1 MSESSSSYS
10 ELEKKRLA
18 DIEERLFHIECA
30 LERLIEEYSKESGEV
45 EEDWDELYGEKKEG
59 MDSTEG
65 VSTQP
70 YSWSDS

>member
-1 MSESSSSYS
+1 MSESSSSYTG
-10 ELEKKRLA
+10 LERKRLA

-30 LERLIEEYSKESGEV
+30 LERLIVEYSKESGEV

-59 MDSTEG
+59 DDVSEG

>member
-1 MSESSSSYS
+1 MSESSSSYT
-10 ELEKKRLA
+10 ELERKHLA

-30 LERLIEEYSKESGEV
+30 VERLIAEYSKESGEV

-59 MDSTEG
+59 DDVSEG

-70 YSWSDS
+70 YSWGDS